1 MKVPSVGQ
9 IAQDFHKFA
18 FAPARGLELKYE
30 HVDSQCAAYSSPE
43 TLTRRNCGP
52 DFL

>member
-18 FAPARGLELKYE
+18 FAPARGLELNTNMSAPSAPRIR
-30 HVDSQCAAYSSPE
+30 V
-43 TLTRRNCGP
+43 RRR
-52 DFL
+52 

>member
-18 FAPARGLELKYE
+18 FARAPGLELKYE
-30 HVDSQCAAYSSPE
+30 HVVSQRAADVPRIRV
-43 TLTRRNCGP
+43 RRR
-52 DFL
+52 